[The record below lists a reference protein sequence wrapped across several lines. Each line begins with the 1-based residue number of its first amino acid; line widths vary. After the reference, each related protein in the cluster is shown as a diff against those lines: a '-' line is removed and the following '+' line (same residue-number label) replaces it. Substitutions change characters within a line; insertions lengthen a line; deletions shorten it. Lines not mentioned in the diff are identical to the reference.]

1 MDNVVQAQC
10 DSLPLDC
17 DQPSLV
23 GRGQTLAEV
32 LDQLI
37 NVETVRRR
45 SPRMPGQAI
54 KRGCGQMHGV
64 VVKGYLSLKE
74 HAWLGHSLGRLYC
87 WLWRIQFCYCCCRCS
102 YICSLQMV
110 VECHCRCKE

>member
-1 MDNVVQAQC
+1 MDDVVQAQC

-37 NVETVRRR
+37 NVETVRR
-45 SPRMPGQAI
+45 SPGQAI
-54 KRGCGQMHGV
+54 KRGCGQMV
-64 VVKGYLSLKE
+64 
-74 HAWLGHSLGRLYC
+74 
-87 WLWRIQFCYCCCRCS
+87 
-102 YICSLQMV
+102 
-110 VECHCRCKE
+110 